1 MKLKKRI
8 LCIVLSVLMLLS
20 TGVLSAFAESTQE
33 ACPLI
38 YVHGFMGSPILEN
51 KDDPNSKVIWPP
63 DVNAILEDVKAE
75 LPGLTL
81 ALTAN
86 KFENF
91 GDMAVAL
98 INPYFEPNYLAKDGT
113 CPNNSGV
120 YFRYPSAN
128 SIPKNGR
135 VNFCYD
141 WRLDPLQTAES
152 LNKFIIYVLNSTG
165 AQKVNLVCHSLGGII
180 VMAYLTKYGDEKVKG
195 VCFNTTAIY
204 GESYTGNLMRGD
216 IVFDPDSIEYYMRY
230 ILEGTE
236 YDTLFTELIGLL
248 NQSGLLRLLA
258 VKANG
263 LTKSQKERVCREV
276 LLPLFGNWL
285 TIWSMVPDKD
295 METAKDMV
303 FNQLCAGEDYTELR
317 AKIDAYNTT
326 VRANRDA
333 TLEQLN
339 NDANVY
345 VISRYG
351 YSSVPV
357 TSSFKNLSD
366 GTVDTMYSS
375 FGATTSD
382 YDSKLTKEQIGDAAA
397 EYISPDHRVNA
408 ATCKFPEQ
416 TWFVRNMKHDLQA
429 DSLWKMMELLLAQNE
444 QATVSTFEQYPRF
457 LVYDAQ
463 TDTLSPD
470 TAEAAAEPAV
480 TPEKVNRL
488 IDQLK
493 RLFEVIKQFF
503 MKLFK

>member
-1 MKLKKRI
+1 
-8 LCIVLSVLMLLS
+8 
-20 TGVLSAFAESTQE
+20 
-33 ACPLI
+33 
-38 YVHGFMGSPILEN
+38 
-51 KDDPNSKVIWPP
+51 
-63 DVNAILEDVKAE
+63 
-75 LPGLTL
+75 
-81 ALTAN
+81 
-86 KFENF
+86 
-91 GDMAVAL
+91 
-98 INPYFEPNYLAKDGT
+98 
-113 CPNNSGV
+113 
-120 YFRYPSAN
+120 
-128 SIPKNGR
+128 
-135 VNFCYD
+135 
-141 WRLDPLQTAES
+141 
-152 LNKFIIYVLNSTG
+152 
-165 AQKVNLVCHSLGGII
+165 
-180 VMAYLTKYGDEKVKG
+180 
-195 VCFNTTAIY
+195 
-204 GESYTGNLMRGD
+204 MRGD